1 MNKEELNKE
10 IEKLKVSLSAHEEQV
25 KDLQHDL
32 KVAEQRL
39 KDVDKPKLT
48 EKQFQAIES
57 AIDNS
62 VRDFGFDNA
71 DSYEYEMAMEY
82 DNKVYLSHINF
93 EQIDDL
99 ADEIYKAVEKCFG
112 ITEESD
118 DTDTVPSEQSV
129 INESIPLS
137 E

>member
-1 MNKEELNKE
+1 MNKEDLNKE

-25 KDLQHDL
+25 KDLQRDL

-39 KDVDKPKLT
+39 EDADKPKLT

-57 AIDNS
+57 AIDNG
-62 VRDFGFDNA
+62 VRNFRFDDA

-82 DNKVYLSHINF
+82 DNKIYLSHINF
-93 EQIDDL
+93 EQLDDL

-118 DTDTVPSEQSV
+118 DTDTVPSE
-129 INESIPLS
+129 
-137 E
+137 

>member
-10 IEKLKVSLSAHEEQV
+10 IEKLKVSLEAHEEQV

-32 KVAEQRL
+32 QTAKQRL
-39 KDVDKPKLT
+39 EDVDKPKLT
-48 EKQFQAIES
+48 EKQFQTIAS

-62 VRDFGFDNA
+62 VRDFRFDDA

-112 ITEESD
+112 VTEESD
-118 DTDTVPSEQSV
+118 DTDTVPSE
-129 INESIPLS
+129 
-137 E
+137 

>member
-1 MNKEELNKE
+1 MIKEELTRE
-10 IEKLKVSLSAHEEQV
+10 IEKLKVSLEAHEEQV

-32 KVAEQRL
+32 QTAKQRL
-39 KDVDKPKLT
+39 EDVDKPKLT

-62 VRDFGFDNA
+62 VRDFRFDDA

-118 DTDTVPSEQSV
+118 DTDTVPSE
-129 INESIPLS
+129 
-137 E
+137 

>member
-10 IEKLKVSLSAHEEQV
+10 IEKLKVSLEAHEEQV
-25 KDLQHDL
+25 KDLNHDL
-32 KVAEQRL
+32 AIATLRL
-39 KDVDKPKLT
+39 EDCDKPKLT
-48 EKQFQAIES
+48 SKQFDALHRVIETS
-57 AIDNS
+57 VENFDFSQVDNYN
-62 VRDFGFDNA
+62 V
-71 DSYEYEMAMEY
+71 EMQMEY

-118 DTDTVPSEQSV
+118 DTDTVPSE
-129 INESIPLS
+129 
-137 E
+137 

>member
-32 KVAEQRL
+32 KIAEQRL
-39 KDVDKPKLT
+39 EDVDKPKLT

-62 VRDFGFDNA
+62 VRDFRFDDA

-112 ITEESD
+112 VTEESN
-118 DTDTVPSEQSV
+118 DTDTVPSE
-129 INESIPLS
+129 
-137 E
+137 

>member
-10 IEKLKVSLSAHEEQV
+10 VEKLKVSLEAHEEQV
-25 KDLQHDL
+25 KDLNHDL
-32 KVAEQRL
+32 KVATQRL
-39 KDVDKPKLT
+39 EDCDKPKLT

-57 AIDNS
+57 AIDDG
-62 VRDFGFDNA
+62 VRNFRFDEA

-93 EQIDDL
+93 EQLDDL
-99 ADEIYKAVEKCFG
+99 VDEIYKAVEKCFG

-118 DTDTVPSEQSV
+118 DTDTVPSE
-129 INESIPLS
+129 
-137 E
+137 

>member
-118 DTDTVPSEQSV
+118 DTDTVPSE
-129 INESIPLS
+129 
-137 E
+137 

>member
-10 IEKLKVSLSAHEEQV
+10 IEKLKVSLEAHEEQV

-32 KVAEQRL
+32 QTAKQRL
-39 KDVDKPKLT
+39 EDVDKPKLT

-62 VRDFGFDNA
+62 VRDFRFDDA

-118 DTDTVPSEQSV
+118 DTDTVPSE
-129 INESIPLS
+129 
-137 E
+137 

>member
-39 KDVDKPKLT
+39 EDADKPKLT
-48 EKQFQAIES
+48 ERQLKTIEC
-57 AIDNS
+57 AIDNG
-62 VRDFGFDNA
+62 VRDFRFDDA

-112 ITEESD
+112 VTEESD
-118 DTDTVPSEQSV
+118 DTDTVPSE
-129 INESIPLS
+129 
-137 E
+137 

>member
-39 KDVDKPKLT
+39 EDADKPKLT

-62 VRDFGFDNA
+62 VRDFRFDDA
-71 DSYEYEMAMEY
+71 DSYDYEMAMEY

-93 EQIDDL
+93 EPLDDL
-99 ADEIYKAVEKCFG
+99 TDAIYKAVEKCFG

-118 DTDTVPSEQSV
+118 DNDEDPYANPVHPE
-129 INESIPLS
+129 
-137 E
+137 

>member
-39 KDVDKPKLT
+39 EDVDKPKLT
-48 EKQFQAIES
+48 EKQFQTIES
-57 AIDNS
+57 AIDNG
-62 VRDFGFDNA
+62 VRNFRFDDA

-99 ADEIYKAVEKCFG
+99 VDEIYKAVEKCFG
-112 ITEESD
+112 ITEE
-118 DTDTVPSEQSV
+118 TEDTVSE
-129 INESIPLS
+129 
-137 E
+137 